1 MSQKGTLKYSWEY
14 DFWYILIKNGSAH
27 KLSESDLLD
36 VNLKISDYY
45 LPCAINFKDE
55 TINFSNTNLGLDRYF
70 NYDIIFYL
78 PWRKHEDDFY
88 NFDEF
93 DDVDVPF

>member
-1 MSQKGTLKYSWEY
+1 MSNKGTLQYSWEY
-14 DFWYILIKNGSAH
+14 DFWYILIENGSVH

-36 VNLKISDYY
+36 VDLKLSDYY
-45 LPCAINFKDE
+45 LPCAINFEDE
-55 TINFSNTNLGLDRYF
+55 TINFSNVELGLDRYL

-78 PWRKHEDDFY
+78 PWRKSEDDFY
-88 NFDEF
+88 NFDES